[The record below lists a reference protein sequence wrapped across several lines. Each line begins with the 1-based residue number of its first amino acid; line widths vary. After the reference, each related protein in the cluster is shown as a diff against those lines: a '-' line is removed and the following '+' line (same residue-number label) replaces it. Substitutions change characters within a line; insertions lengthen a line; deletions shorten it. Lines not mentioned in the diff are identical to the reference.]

1 MIHLAPKLKS
11 IVAAAILL
19 GGAPLSWAGNI
30 TIKGSDTLVILAQ
43 KWAEVYMQKTPGT
56 TIQVTGGG
64 SGTGIAALQNQTTDI
79 CNSSRKIKAREIE
92 NCVRVFGKRPRE
104 YPVALDGLSVFVS
117 ADNPIEKLSLPQLA
131 EIFTGKIRNWKE
143 VGGKDSPIVLYSRE
157 NSSGTYEF
165 FKENVLKGRDFAAS
179 AQTMPGTAAVLQAV
193 AKDKNGIG
201 YGGAAYGQGAKHLK
215 ISKETGGEA
224 IEPNEET
231 VVGAKYP
238 IWRFLYVYLNP
249 DLDQGE
255 IKSYLDWVRSDDGQK
270 VVKDVGYYPLPAHLR
285 KK

>member
-1 MIHLAPKLKS
+1 MAPTLRKILAT
-11 IVAAAILL
+11 ALL
-19 GGAPLSWAGNI
+19 FGCAQMTWAGNI

-43 KWAEVYMQKTPGT
+43 KWAEVYMQKNPGT

-79 CNSSRKIKAREIE
+79 CNSSRKMKAREIE

-104 YPVALDGLSVFVS
+104 YPVALDGLTVYVH
-117 ADNPIEKLSLPQLA
+117 ADNPIASLSVPQIGD
-131 EIFTGKIRNWKE
+131 IFAGKIRNWKE
-143 VGGKDSPIVLYSRE
+143 VGGADAPIVLYSRE

-165 FKENVLKGRDFAAS
+165 FKENVLKGRDFASS

-193 AKDKNGIG
+193 AKDKNSIG

-215 ISKETGGEA
+215 VSKEAGGEA
-224 IEPNEET
+224 VEPNEEN
-231 VVGAKYP
+231 VVSGKYP
-238 IWRFLYVYLNP
+238 IWRHLFNYLNP
-249 DLDQGE
+249 ELEKGE
-255 IKSYLDWVRSDDGQK
+255 VKAYLDWVRSEEGQK
-270 VVKDVGYYPLPAHLR
+270 VVKDVGYYPLPTHLR